1 MATILSLDP
10 GLRNY
15 GYSIIRSKGENAK
28 VLRSGLIFTTV
39 TQLTVGLVPQFKAHS
54 KTIRHLIAEYGVTHL
69 IVERYMS
76 RRMGGITIE
85 AVNIMI
91 GGLLEIC
98 TDMNVYFRCIHSGQW
113 KNASNR
119 VKSGFLDEEY
129 LIGKPEKITPHT
141 IDATMIGLFA
151 VGLMRN
157 EDPYPLKKLRP
168 GIIVKMVQG
177 SERVDIGELIKPIK
191 KKRGKRGRK

>member
-15 GYSIIRSKGENAK
+15 GYSIIRTDADGGVK
-28 VLRSGLIFTTV
+28 VLQSGLIFTTV
-39 TQLTVGLVPQFKAHS
+39 TQLTVGLVPQFKEHS
-54 KTIRHLIAEYGVTHL
+54 KTIRTLIGEYGITHL

-85 AVNIMI
+85 AVNVMI

-98 TDMNVYFRCIHSGQW
+98 TDCQIYFRCLSSAQW
-113 KNASNR
+113 KNAVNR
-119 VKSGFLDEEY
+119 VKSDFLEKEY
-129 LIGKPEKITPHT
+129 QAGRPEKVTPHT

-157 EDPYPLKKLRP
+157 DDPYPLKKLRT
-168 GIIVKMVQG
+168 GIIVNMVKN
-177 SERVDIGELIKPIK
+177 SNFVNIGELIKPNRK
-191 KKRGKRGRK
+191 KRGRK